1 MDNEKVPCDD
11 IEVEIIKTKK
21 DSKNR
26 TRTSFA
32 QELMKDEAEL
42 RYIKDKDDEDFKQ
55 KVDDMIDEIG
65 KLDVINT
72 QLDDIEGGML
82 HLLSDDN
89 IEF

>member
-1 MDNEKVPCDD
+1 MPCDD

>member
-1 MDNEKVPCDD
+1 MLLVPCDD

-82 HLLSDDN
+82 NLHM
-89 IEF
+89 II